1 MIIMAGR
8 ICRICLGIAAAV
20 YVPLAV
26 IFISGNIA
34 VGAAIVVL
42 TDFILTQMLNAGF
55 KIAADNG
62 YGDSKKLDKIL
73 SAVSIEML
81 ILSIPVM
88 IFPIID
94 WASDVIF
101 AVYVN
106 IIGIILLA
114 TVLVLHKRN

>member
-1 MIIMAGR
+1 MIIMTGR

-62 YGDSKKLDKIL
+62 YGDSRKLDKIL

-88 IFPIID
+88 IFSITD
-94 WASDVIF
+94 LKSDVIF
-101 AVYVN
+101 VVYVN
-106 IIGIILLA
+106 IIGVILLA

>member
-1 MIIMAGR
+1 MAGR

-34 VGAAIVVL
+34 VGAAMVVL

-55 KIAADNG
+55 KIAADSG

-94 WASDVIF
+94 WASNIIF

-106 IIGIILLA
+106 VIGVILLA
-114 TVLVLHKRN
+114 TVLILYKRN

>member
-1 MIIMAGR
+1 MAGR

-26 IFISGNIA
+26 IFMSGSIA
-34 VGAAIVVL
+34 FGAVIVVL
-42 TDFILTQMLNAGF
+42 TNLILTQMLNAGF

-62 YGDSKKLDKIL
+62 YGDRKKLDRIL

-88 IFPIID
+88 LFPMIGL
-94 WASDVIF
+94 ASNIIF

-106 IIGIILLA
+106 VIGVILLV
-114 TVLVLHKRN
+114 TVLVLNKK

>member
-1 MIIMAGR
+1 MAGR
-8 ICRICLGIAAAV
+8 ICRICLGIVAAV

-88 IFPIID
+88 LFPIID
-94 WASDVIF
+94 LTSDIIF

-106 IIGIILLA
+106 AIGVILLA
-114 TVLVLHKRN
+114 TVHVLHKRQ

>member
-1 MIIMAGR
+1 MAGR
-8 ICRICLGIAAAV
+8 ICRICLCIAAAV

-34 VGAAIVVL
+34 VGAVIVVF

-81 ILSIPVM
+81 LLTIPVM
-88 IFPIID
+88 LFPMIGMKSNI
-94 WASDVIF
+94 IF

-106 IIGIILLA
+106 AIGVILLA
-114 TVLVLHKRN
+114 AVLALHKRN

>member
-1 MIIMAGR
+1 MAGR
-8 ICRICLGIAAAV
+8 ICRIYLGIAATV

-42 TDFILTQMLNAGF
+42 TDFILTQMLNAGS
-55 KIAADNG
+55 KIATDNG
-62 YGDSKKLDKIL
+62 YGDSKKLDQIL

-88 IFPIID
+88 LFPIID
-94 WASDVIF
+94 LKSNIIF

-106 IIGIILLA
+106 AIGVILLA
-114 TVLVLHKRN
+114 AVLVLHKRN

>member
-1 MIIMAGR
+1 
-8 ICRICLGIAAAV
+8 
-20 YVPLAV
+20 
-26 IFISGNIA
+26 
-34 VGAAIVVL
+34 
-42 TDFILTQMLNAGF
+42 MLNAGF

-62 YGDSKKLDKIL
+62 YGDSRKLDKIL

-94 WASDVIF
+94 LKSDFIF

-106 IIGIILLA
+106 VIVVILLA
-114 TVLVLHKRN
+114 TVLNLHKRN

>member
-1 MIIMAGR
+1 MAGR

-42 TDFILTQMLNAGF
+42 TNFILTQMLNAGF

-62 YGDSKKLDKIL
+62 YGDSRKLDKIL

-88 IFPIID
+88 LFPIID
-94 WASDVIF
+94 LKSNIIF

-106 IIGIILLA
+106 IIGVILLA
-114 TVLVLHKRN
+114 TVLALHKRN

>member
-34 VGAAIVVL
+34 VGAAVVVL
-42 TDFILTQMLNAGF
+42 TDFILTQMLNAGS

-62 YGDSKKLDKIL
+62 HGDSRKLDQIF

-88 IFPIID
+88 LFPIID

-101 AVYVN
+101 SVYVN
-106 IIGIILLA
+106 AIGVILLA

>member
-1 MIIMAGR
+1 MTGR
-8 ICRICLGIAAAV
+8 ICRVCLGIAAAV

-42 TDFILTQMLNAGF
+42 TNLILTQMLNAGF

-88 IFPIID
+88 LFPIID
-94 WASDVIF
+94 FAGDIIF

-106 IIGIILLA
+106 IIGVVLLA
-114 TVLVLHKRN
+114 TVLILYKRN

>member
-8 ICRICLGIAAAV
+8 ICRICLGIASAV

-88 IFPIID
+88 IFPMID
-94 WASDVIF
+94 LKSDFIF

-106 IIGIILLA
+106 AIGVILLA

>member
-1 MIIMAGR
+1 MAGR

-42 TDFILTQMLNAGF
+42 TNFILTQMLNAGF

-62 YGDSKKLDKIL
+62 YGDSRKLDKIL

-94 WASDVIF
+94 LKSDFIF

-106 IIGIILLA
+106 IIGVILLA

>member
-55 KIAADNG
+55 KITADNG
-62 YGDSKKLDKIL
+62 YGDIKKLDQIL

-94 WASDVIF
+94 LKSNIIF

-106 IIGIILLA
+106 AIGVILLA
-114 TVLVLHKRN
+114 AVHVLHKRQ

>member
-42 TDFILTQMLNAGF
+42 TNFILTQMLNAGF

-62 YGDSKKLDKIL
+62 YGDSRKLDKIL

-88 IFPIID
+88 LFPIID
-94 WASDVIF
+94 LKSNIIF

-106 IIGIILLA
+106 IIGVILLA
-114 TVLVLHKRN
+114 TVLALHKRN